1 MQLAFCCRGPDPLRE
16 PDRKAVCLEHDR
28 GVLFAG
34 IKFVGKFLSAFPESR
49 VQEHRREAHLDE
61 LRLAHYR
68 LRKYHAAHL
77 LLCARPAIRQAGVY
91 EGVNTNA

>member
-1 MQLAFCCRGPDPLRE
+1 MQLTFSGCRPDPLRE

-28 GVLFAG
+28 AVLLAR
-34 IKFVGKFLSAFPESR
+34 IKFVGESLSALPESR
-49 VQEHRREAHLDE
+49 VQELGRESHLDE
-61 LRLAHYR
+61 LRFAHYR
-68 LRKYHAAHL
+68 LREYHAAHL